1 MAPALESFIAAKYFD
16 KMTQDAA
23 KNLSIEAIQAVI
35 EQVEA
40 DSDSGSELA
49 SDIETFEKEKNKYI
63 NKLKSI
69 KYSVMFPD
77 EILNQTSI
85 EMYYEDLIAEDDAT
99 LLEMTIAIKKHFRML
114 KTDKDLKI
122 QKLLNSFNKIEIGKR
137 IAYNDATDT
146 LSKTTSSSLNRKL

>member
-49 SDIETFEKEKNKYI
+49 SEIEEFEKEKNKYI

-99 LLEMTIAIKKHFRML
+99 LLEMTIAIKKHFRKL
-114 KTDKDLKI
+114 KTDKDLEI
-122 QKLLNSFNKIEIGKR
+122 QKLLNSFNTIGIGKR

-146 LSKTTSSSLNRKL
+146 LSKTKSSSLNRKL